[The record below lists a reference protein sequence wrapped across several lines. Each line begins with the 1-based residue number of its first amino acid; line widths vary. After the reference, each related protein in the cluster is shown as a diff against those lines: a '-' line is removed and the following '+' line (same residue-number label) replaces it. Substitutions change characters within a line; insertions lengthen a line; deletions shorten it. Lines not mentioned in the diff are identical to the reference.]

1 MNSSSLRGLL
11 AVPAYNEAAG
21 LKLLV
26 MRLRECF
33 PELDVLVVDDGSRDE
48 TAATLQQLGV
58 VSARHL
64 CNLGYGRAI
73 QTALRYAIAGHYD
86 YVLTVDGD
94 GQHPPE
100 EARLVLDH
108 FLSSDLDVCIGSRF
122 IATRNYAGTPWSRR
136 LGMITF
142 SWMARL
148 VTGQRFYDTTSG
160 LKAMRRTVFEPLT
173 RWNFVDF
180 HAEAIVYLMRLGWSV
195 GEYPVTMQDRRH
207 GQSMYKLAD
216 LVTYPLKTLM
226 MVIIAS
232 AQASLTRR
240 TRHP

>member
-11 AVPAYNEAAG
+11 AVPAYNEAAA
-21 LKLLV
+21 LEPLV
-26 MRLRECF
+26 TRLRECF
-33 PELDVLVVDDGSRDE
+33 PELDLLVVDDGSRDQTAE
-48 TAATLQQLGV
+48 TLHQLGV
-58 VSARHL
+58 ISARHL

-73 QTALRYAIAGHYD
+73 QTALGYAIAGHYD
-86 YVLTVDGD
+86 YVLTLDGD

-108 FLSSDLDVCIGSRF
+108 FLSSDLDLCIGSRF
-122 IATRNYAGTPWSRR
+122 VATRNYAGTPLSRR
-136 LGMITF
+136 LGMVTF
-142 SWMARL
+142 SWLARL

-160 LKAMRRTVFEPLT
+160 LKAMRRTVFDPLT

-180 HAEAIVYLMRLGWSV
+180 HAEAIVYLMRLGLSV
-195 GEYPVTMQDRRH
+195 GEYPVTMQERRH
-207 GQSMYKLAD
+207 GQSMYTLAHF
-216 LVTYPLKTLM
+216 VTYPLKTLM

-240 TRHP
+240 TRHQ